1 MCVDLALVETL
12 LYSVRVC
19 VSVWVFVSAWVCVC
33 MYECVSILLSHCAA
47 RDVPIYLHSVCVFVA
62 HIMYAYMYTFIYV
75 NVSIHFAYCVCVF
88 RASFRI
94 ISVHIFTHASH
105 QVGSLRDRFPRTVSI
120 IAVTD
125 DVYLCTLFFCLSVR
139 SHFQKKNFQTISLL
153 YREYNRDIC
162 PSLHPSQPTTST
174 NLFIFWAKF
183 FKSTRR
189 GKNVCLPL

>member
-1 MCVDLALVETL
+1 M
-12 LYSVRVC
+12 SVC
-19 VSVWVFVSAWVCVC
+19 PS
-33 MYECVSILLSHCAA
+33 CAA
-47 RDVPIYLHSVCVFVA
+47 RDVPIYLHSVCVFVV

-75 NVSIHFAYCVCVF
+75 NVSTHFAYCVCVF

-125 DVYLCTLFFCLSVR
+125 DVYLCTLFVYLSVHT
-139 SHFQKKNFQTISLL
+139 SKKKNFQTIPLL
-153 YREYNRDIC
+153 SREYNRNIC

-174 NLFIFWAKF
+174 NLFIVWAKF
-183 FKSTRR
+183 CKSTRR
-189 GKNVCLPL
+189 GKNDCLPL

>member
-1 MCVDLALVETL
+1 MRACACVCVRVSVYWCVCLSVWVFICECMGVCVDLALVETL

-33 MYECVSILLSHCAA
+33 MYECVYILLSHCAA

-125 DVYLCTLFFCLSVR
+125 DVYLCTLFVYLSVHT
-139 SHFQKKNFQTISLL
+139 SKK
-153 YREYNRDIC
+153 
-162 PSLHPSQPTTST
+162 
-174 NLFIFWAKF
+174 K
-183 FKSTRR
+183 K
-189 GKNVCLPL
+189 LPNHSSPL

>member
-1 MCVDLALVETL
+1 M
-12 LYSVRVC
+12 SVC
-19 VSVWVFVSAWVCVC
+19 PS
-33 MYECVSILLSHCAA
+33 CAA

-125 DVYLCTLFFCLSVR
+125 DVYLCTLFVYLSVHT
-139 SHFQKKNFQTISLL
+139 SKKKKKTSKPFLSSIENIIETFVLPFI
-153 YREYNRDIC
+153 
-162 PSLHPSQPTTST
+162 HPSPRHRPTYLSFGRNSVSQPGGEKTITYHYNT
-174 NLFIFWAKF
+174 NTCFLD
-183 FKSTRR
+183 RM
-189 GKNVCLPL
+189 

>member
-1 MCVDLALVETL
+1 M
-12 LYSVRVC
+12 SVC
-19 VSVWVFVSAWVCVC
+19 PS
-33 MYECVSILLSHCAA
+33 CAA

-125 DVYLCTLFFCLSVR
+125 DVYLHILFFFLSICL
-139 SHFQKKNFQTISLL
+139 FTLPKKKKIQSIPLL
-153 YREYNRDIC
+153 YREYNRNIC

-174 NLFIFWAKF
+174 NLFIVWAKF
-183 FKSTRR
+183 CKSTRR
-189 GKNVCLPL
+189 GKNDCLPL